1 MIRLLLIA
9 ACLAAMWW
17 IFSTTRA
24 GKKLARRTGLPA
36 PRKDRA
42 PQADRDYLLMV
53 CGGDKAAVKRLID
66 QARAGDDEMTEAQ
79 AYRRAI
85 RAHLR
90 DKV

>member
-1 MIRLLLIA
+1 
-9 ACLAAMWW
+9 
-17 IFSTTRA
+17 
-24 GKKLARRTGLPA
+24 
-36 PRKDRA
+36 
-42 PQADRDYLLMV
+42 MV